1 VLLTQSQN
9 FLAAVVF
16 AVAVVQGGALGVAIH
31 IFDGGDVAQFQ
42 VFFQFSRSHVAEAYV
57 LDFAFFLQLKHSA
70 QLLGQRP
77 GTSAHQP

>member
-1 VLLTQSQN
+1 VLLAQSQN
-9 FLAAVVF
+9 FLIAAVF

-42 VFFQFSRSHVAEAYV
+42 AFFQLSRAHVAEAYV
-57 LDFAFFLQLKHSA
+57 LDFAFFLQLEHST

-77 GTSAHQP
+77 GASAHQP